1 MRPLLVPFVLAGA
14 LAAGCNRPNPVGP
27 PDTPAPRET
36 LPAPALN
43 PPDSAMA
50 DTTAAEAEVEGT
62 VRRVD
67 LEGGGWVIETAN
79 GTFQPTNLAADY
91 QDDGLRVL
99 VALRPRPDMLSTLQV
114 GQIADVVTIR
124 RR

>member
-1 MRPLLVPFVLAGA
+1 MRATFASVLLAA
-14 LAAGCNRPNPVGP
+14 AAAGCNRPNPVGP
-27 PDTPAPRET
+27 PNTPAPRQEM
-36 LPAPALN
+36 PPPALN

-79 GTFQPTNLAADY
+79 GTFQPTNLTAEY
-91 QDDGLRVL
+91 QDDGLAVL
-99 VALRPRPDMLSTLQV
+99 VALRPRPDKVSTLQI
-114 GQIADVVTIR
+114 GTIADIVTIR
-124 RR
+124 RM